1 MLEQMHYREKA
12 LAFIEG
18 LTFNSIYFKVLLK
31 LACISSS
38 AKIHKEIHGMPN
50 RCRIFEEETNP
61 FWLQWD
67 FGRALVTLLVE
78 QCKPRNV
85 DPSESNFWTLLDSHY
100 QQSYFE
106 QYEFCREVEVMPCDF
121 ESLCKAIM
129 NDNTILIADFKLSPR
144 ELDEAD
150 GHYGEAVCWRKWWLE
165 KDSKLIAEFHTDCYS
180 LAEKVFYTVNGR
192 VVRDN
197 ERGAIS
203 HKLEWYSE

>member
-1 MLEQMHYREKA
+1 MVDQMHYRDKA
-12 LAFIEG
+12 LAFTEG

-38 AKIHKEIHGMPN
+38 AKIHQEIHGMPN

-85 DPSESNFWTLLDSHY
+85 DPSESYFWTLLDSHY

-106 QYEFCREVEVMPCDF
+106 QYEFCREVEVMPYD
-121 ESLCKAIM
+121 
-129 NDNTILIADFKLSPR
+129 
-144 ELDEAD
+144 
-150 GHYGEAVCWRKWWLE
+150 
-165 KDSKLIAEFHTDCYS
+165 
-180 LAEKVFYTVNGR
+180 
-192 VVRDN
+192 
-197 ERGAIS
+197 
-203 HKLEWYSE
+203 